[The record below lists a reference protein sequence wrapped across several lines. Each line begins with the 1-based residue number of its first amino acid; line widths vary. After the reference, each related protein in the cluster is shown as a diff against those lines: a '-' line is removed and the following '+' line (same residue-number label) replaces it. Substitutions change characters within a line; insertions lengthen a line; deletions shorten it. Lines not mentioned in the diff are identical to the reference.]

1 MSFHP
6 PAGLYGAVTASSP
19 FRRRDAIVVVRLDAT
34 LTPDDVRPLC
44 ARVRRLLDARGARL
58 LICDA
63 GEAPADCVAVDA
75 VARLQLTAS
84 RLGCRLQ
91 LRHASPELWALLE
104 LTGLRGIVPAV
115 PVSGVLA
122 DAEEREEALGVEERV
137 HRDDPPV

>member
-1 MSFHP
+1 
-6 PAGLYGAVTASSP
+6 
-19 FRRRDAIVVVRLDAT
+19 
-34 LTPDDVRPLC
+34 
-44 ARVRRLLDARGARL
+44 
-58 LICDA
+58 
-63 GEAPADCVAVDA
+63 VDA
-75 VARLQLTAS
+75 VARLQLTAG

-115 PVSGVLA
+115 PASGVLA